1 MKNKIKARARNQ
13 YQPNKGKL
21 RKTSCKY
28 YRNLS
33 EDEKIKKKKH
43 FANTKNKNMP
53 DEDRELLIVLKN

>member
-1 MKNKIKARARNQ
+1 MKNKIKARARNW

-53 DEDRELLIVLKN
+53 DKDRE

>member
-33 EDEKIKKKKH
+33 EDEKIKKRNILLTLKIKICQ
-43 FANTKNKNMP
+43 TKI
-53 DEDRELLIVLKN
+53 ED